1 MKGQLGFVSPSF
13 RTVRPEHR
21 APLWKRAVAR
31 LRRWQELHRQRKQ
44 LAALSD
50 YMLKDIGL
58 TRADIEQEIERPFW
72 DDPLKH

>member
-13 RTVRPEHR
+13 RTDRRDGR
-21 APLWKRAVAR
+21 APLWKRAVLR
-31 LRRWQELHRQRKQ
+31 LRRWRELHRQRKQ

>member
-13 RTVRPEHR
+13 RTVRRNDR
-21 APLWKRAVAR
+21 APLWKRALAR
-31 LRRWQELHRQRKQ
+31 LHRWHELRRQRRQ